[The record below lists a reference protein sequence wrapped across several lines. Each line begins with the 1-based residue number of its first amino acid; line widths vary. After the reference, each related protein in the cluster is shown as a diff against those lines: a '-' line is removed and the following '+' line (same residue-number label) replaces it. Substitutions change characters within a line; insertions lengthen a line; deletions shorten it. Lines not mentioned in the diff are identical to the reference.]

1 MYEVMIA
8 DDEEIIRRGLA
19 GFVRKDPDF
28 HVAALA
34 EDGEMALEMA
44 QKQALDLVF
53 VDINMPFMN
62 GLSFVEKLLAF
73 QPDVIVVIVTGYDD
87 FQFVQQALRLGAADY
102 LLKPVMEQPFYQLL
116 ERLKQQLLCKHQR
129 KKYLTWAEDQ
139 LNRNRAAMTDNVF
152 SRWMERHLDEAE
164 FLNYADYLG
173 IHFPPNYALTVIRL
187 QEEHDLNIDSGVLE
201 EELLYYACQNIAQE
215 IFDTHSQNFCFHYHG
230 ALILIC
236 EALERTVW
244 MELMQKVQQ
253 PMRDYF
259 CVCIHADFAIGRS
272 IAAIPELFVRVEEAI
287 RSQQQYSDIVQRAIL
302 YAEKNFSDS
311 SLGVQTIAE
320 ALHISQQYL
329 SRTFR
334 QETGDTFGAY
344 LSQLRIRKAVELL
357 RDPKIKMFEVAVR
370 SGYTSQHYFSSAFK
384 KILGVSPAE
393 YQKNIQKGR

>member
-187 QEEHDLNIDSGVLE
+187 QEEHDLNIDSGILE

-215 IFDTHSQNFCFHYHG
+215 IFDTHSQNFCFHYKD

-259 CVCIHADFAIGRS
+259 CACIHADFATGRN
-272 IAAIPELFVRVEEAI
+272 IADIPELFVRVEEAI